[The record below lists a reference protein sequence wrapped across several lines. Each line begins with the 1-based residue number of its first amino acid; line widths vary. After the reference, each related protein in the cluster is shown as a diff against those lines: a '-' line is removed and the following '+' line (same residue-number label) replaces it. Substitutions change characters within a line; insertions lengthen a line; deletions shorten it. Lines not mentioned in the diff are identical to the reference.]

1 MISLVV
7 TALVLVVA
15 LTAWALLSG
24 STSKVLTV
32 YDSNVESE
40 PEPEP
45 QKPRPLTDAEIEA
58 LRQAREAF
66 DWKTES
72 AILDR
77 MYLEPLPELD
87 AAGYWT
93 NLYPDIYHTKIAG
106 INYCRGIRDLAGV
119 YFDALLIPEPKNKY
133 DPNAIKIVHKESG
146 RKLGY
151 IPADET
157 DDVRQFV
164 NNNFPFQ
171 CRAHVDEYEDWD
183 DERERDRTYLKG
195 CVNIHKPT

>member
-1 MISLVV
+1 MIVV
-7 TALVLVVA
+7 LIIVA
-15 LTAWALLSG
+15 VLTAWVFLHKS
-24 STSKVLTV
+24 
-32 YDSNVESE
+32 ESSDYE
-40 PEPEP
+40 PEQEQ

-77 MYLEPLPELD
+77 AYNGNLPEHD
-87 AAGYWT
+87 AAGFWT

-106 INYCRGIRDLAGV
+106 INFCRGIRDLAGV

-133 DPNAIKIVHKESG
+133 DPNAIKIIHKESG

-151 IPADET
+151 IPAEET
-157 DDVRQFV
+157 GNVRQFV
-164 NNNFPFQ
+164 SNAFPYQ
-171 CRAHVDEYEDWD
+171 CRAHVDEYEVWD
-183 DERERDRTYLKG
+183 AEKERDRLCLKG
-195 CVNIHKPT
+195 CLNIQKPT